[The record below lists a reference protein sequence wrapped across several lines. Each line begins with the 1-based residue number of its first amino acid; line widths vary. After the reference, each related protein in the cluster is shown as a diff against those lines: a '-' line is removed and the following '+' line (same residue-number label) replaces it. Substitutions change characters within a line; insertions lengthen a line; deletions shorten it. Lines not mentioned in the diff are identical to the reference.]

1 MVMTNRAKAI
11 AAALI
16 LFVVWTAATWLLEGR
31 IDTLLRPDA
40 VVDRLLY
47 AVVANLIV
55 GIVGTIFVLRLVFGW
70 SVGNPQDSGF
80 GGWTRTI
87 LSVIVGLVL
96 GLGFYVVSGGPTSD
110 PIIIAN
116 AFAQVLVVSAAE
128 ILVCWAVVAAVFEAA
143 LGDSNRWVAIVAG
156 AVVGSVLFGL
166 YHFAHSAPFNTWGM
180 VAFLSVIGLITS
192 AFFFVSRDVCGTI
205 VFHNFMGVLG
215 VANALA
221 AKGQLASMSTVQ
233 VPLFATAAVT
243 ILVLLALDRL
253 WLRRT

>member
-1 MVMTNRAKAI
+1 MTNRARAVSL
-11 AAALI
+11 ALV
-16 LFVVWTAATWLLEGR
+16 FFAVWTAATWFFEGR

-40 VVDRLLY
+40 VVDRLVY

-55 GIVGTIFVLRLVFGW
+55 GIAGTIFALRLVFGW
-70 SVGNPQDSGF
+70 NIGNPHDSGF
-80 GGWTRTI
+80 GGWTRTV
-87 LSVIVGLVL
+87 LSVTVGLIL
-96 GLGFYVVSGGPTSD
+96 GFGFYVASGGPTSD

-143 LGDSNRWVAIVAG
+143 LRGSNRWVAIVVG

-166 YHFAHSAPFNTWGM
+166 YHLAHSAPFNTWEM
-180 VAFLSVIGLITS
+180 VAFLSAIGLITS
-192 AFFFVSRDVCGTI
+192 AFFFISRDVYGTI

-215 VANALA
+215 VTNALA

-233 VPLFATAAVT
+233 VPLFVTAAVT
-243 ILVLLALDRL
+243 ILLLLALDRL
-253 WLRRT
+253 WLRRRI

>member
-1 MVMTNRAKAI
+1 MTMRAKTI
-11 AAALI
+11 WAALI
-16 LFVVWTAATWLLEGR
+16 LFVIWTAATWFLEGR

-47 AVVANLIV
+47 AVVANLVI
-55 GIVGTIFVLRLVFGW
+55 GIAGAIFVLRVVFGW
-70 SVGNPQDSGF
+70 NVGSAADSGF
-80 GGWTRTI
+80 GSWRRTGI
-87 LSVIVGLVL
+87 AVVVGLVL
-96 GLGFYVVSGGPTSD
+96 GLGFYAASGGPTSD

-143 LGDSNRWVAIVAG
+143 MRGGNKWVAIVAA
-156 AVVGSVLFGL
+156 AVIGSVLFGL

-192 AFFFVSRDVCGTI
+192 AFFFVSRDVYWTI

-221 AKGQLASMSTVQ
+221 AEGKLVSISTPQ
-233 VPLFATAAVT
+233 FPLFITAAIT
-243 ILVLLALDRL
+243 ILLLLALDRF
-253 WLRRT
+253 WLRRKS